1 MKQHNKNL
9 VKQQQEMRLLVIP
22 LFFEKQT
29 LEEGQC
35 VFILDELVLFF
46 LYLAFF
52 ACAFSSVLILKWMIW
67 FLVTL
72 LAGVGTTDIF

>member
-35 VFILDELVLFF
+35 VLILDELVLFF
-46 LYLAFF
+46 F
-52 ACAFSSVLILKWMIW
+52 ILH
-67 FLVTL
+67 FLRVPFPL
-72 LAGVGTTDIF
+72 S